1 MVFLEDCYSNTLL
14 NPLGAL
20 QGPQPPGKVAKSV
33 EVQKVTEDLAT
44 RDSFRHP
51 SAFGRAREI
60 AKAKGHDIKDLLT
73 QGLDQLDL
81 KFLPHYTLRVRVRLG
96 LGLVRVRVLGC

>member
-1 MVFLEDCYSNTLL
+1 M
-14 NPLGAL
+14 
-20 QGPQPPGKVAKSV
+20 
-33 EVQKVTEDLAT
+33 TEDLAT

-81 KFLPHYTLRVRVRLG
+81 KFLPHYTLRDIRKKK
-96 LGLVRVRVLGC
+96 VLSWEDGRFVEVLRPGQKPCAESRAPECA